1 MTKRWELSGQSW
13 TRNSLQNFQRR
24 HQQDVTFKR
33 CLEDTQ
39 KLDMVAGEAVAEL
52 IEDIKAEED
61 NVMGGGAL
69 IIVAQIA
76 SSSDGLPRSF

>member
-1 MTKRWELSGQSW
+1 
-13 TRNSLQNFQRR
+13 
-24 HQQDVTFKR
+24 
-33 CLEDTQ
+33 
-39 KLDMVAGEAVAEL
+39 MVAGEAVAEL